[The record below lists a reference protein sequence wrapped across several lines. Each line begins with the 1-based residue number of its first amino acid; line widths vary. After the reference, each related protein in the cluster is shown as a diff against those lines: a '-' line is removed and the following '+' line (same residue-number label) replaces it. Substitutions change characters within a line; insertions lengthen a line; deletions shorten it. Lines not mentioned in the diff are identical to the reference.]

1 MRFLVEYSCEDIIVL
16 RVLFVFR
23 LQSIVMRNIHV
34 VSWRIVGWRHHWTLA
49 QSIFILASRSRLRRL
64 LNPIGMFRF
73 TRENF
78 FDWVGLIQHL
88 SLSNLEHWLF
98 FMRMNRRVFFDFR
111 FSGTQFWLFDLFEF
125 SKVLQ
130 IVSLRLLEYFGSF
143 FNILLL

>member
-16 RVLFVFR
+16 RVLFMFR
-23 LQSIVMRNIHV
+23 LQGIVMRNIHV

-49 QSIFILASRSRLRRL
+49 QSIFILASRSWLRRL

-73 TRENF
+73 TCENF
-78 FDWVGLIQHL
+78 FDWVGLIQYL